1 RRATYQIEALNETNP
16 SAQTVCR
23 SDLRRAH
30 TRRNNTRRRLSSWNP
45 NPSQQDFLAKFK
57 SCVPDPRRLQIPVQN
72 RASSRSHHRQLE
84 FSINQLAK
92 EATRDPIGGSVRPAR
107 VRGLSAHLGGPV
119 STICKT

>member
-1 RRATYQIEALNETNP
+1 MNP

-23 SDLRRAH
+23 SDRRRAN

-57 SCVPDPRRLQIPVQN
+57 SSFDQLQPYGVPDPRRLQLPVQN

-119 STICKT
+119 STICKTK